1 LRAGEAIRGLG
12 RPSAGNPHPSGPG
25 QARTRPTPEEDFA
38 VSERAAPQYCPYC
51 GDEDLRPEV
60 LSEDKPEA
68 SHGVWLCRAC
78 ARVFK
83 LSFAGLSAPSLGR
96 ATGVTAR

>member
-1 LRAGEAIRGLG
+1 M
-12 RPSAGNPHPSGPG
+12 NPSGSG
-25 QARTRPTPEEDFA
+25 QAQSDLTGRGPA

-60 LSEDKPEA
+60 LSADKPEA

-78 ARVFK
+78 ARVFR
-83 LSFAGLSAPSLGR
+83 LGFVGLSSM
-96 ATGVTAR
+96 VVSK

>member
-1 LRAGEAIRGLG
+1 M
-12 RPSAGNPHPSGPG
+12 
-25 QARTRPTPEEDFA
+25 
-38 VSERAAPQYCPYC
+38 SERAAPQYCPYC

-83 LSFAGLSAPSLGR
+83 LSFVGLSGLSSLSASTGSGAAGVSGR
-96 ATGVTAR
+96 

>member
-1 LRAGEAIRGLG
+1 MRGETRAGPSVGRDTSPLRLKGPHPPNSGRGL
-12 RPSAGNPHPSGPG
+12 
-25 QARTRPTPEEDFA
+25 A

-60 LSEDKPEA
+60 LSEDRPEA

-83 LSFAGLSAPSLGR
+83 LSFVGLSGLSTAVSGR
-96 ATGVTAR
+96 AVTDR

>member
-1 LRAGEAIRGLG
+1 M
-12 RPSAGNPHPSGPG
+12 
-25 QARTRPTPEEDFA
+25 
-38 VSERAAPQYCPYC
+38 SERAAPQYCPYC

-78 ARVFK
+78 ARVFR
-83 LSFAGLSAPSLGR
+83 LSFVGLSSLSTTVAGR
-96 ATGVTAR
+96 AVSDR

>member
-1 LRAGEAIRGLG
+1 MTFRPGLG
-12 RPSAGNPHPSGPG
+12 PLRPS
-25 QARTRPTPEEDFA
+25 PEEEFA

-60 LSEDKPEA
+60 LSEDRPEA

-83 LSFAGLSAPSLGR
+83 LSFVGLSSLSIGAEDR
-96 ATGVTAR
+96 TDLTS

>member
-1 LRAGEAIRGLG
+1 
-12 RPSAGNPHPSGPG
+12 
-25 QARTRPTPEEDFA
+25 

-60 LSEDKPEA
+60 LSGDKPEA

-78 ARVFK
+78 ARVFR
-83 LSFAGLSAPSLGR
+83 LNFVGLSSL
-96 ATGVTAR
+96 AVSKS

>member
-1 LRAGEAIRGLG
+1 V
-12 RPSAGNPHPSGPG
+12 HPSGFRPG
-25 QARTRPTPEEDFA
+25 QSAPIPEEDLA

-60 LSEDKPEA
+60 LSEEQPQD

-78 ARVFK
+78 ARVFR
-83 LSFAGLSAPSLGR
+83 LNFVGLSS
-96 ATGVTAR
+96 VVVSKK

>member
-1 LRAGEAIRGLG
+1 MLRPR
-12 RPSAGNPHPSGPG
+12 SGPNP
-25 QARTRPTPEEDFA
+25 ARVPEEDSA

-68 SHGVWLCRAC
+68 SHGVWL
-78 ARVFK
+78 
-83 LSFAGLSAPSLGR
+83 
-96 ATGVTAR
+96 